1 MSVETP
7 TGQHGQDAG
16 EKGLKGGALGL
27 GSSVVIAVASTAP
40 GYSLAATLA
49 FISLAVGLKAP
60 AILLLAFVPMYFI
73 AKAYQDFNEVDPDCG
88 TTFKWG
94 WRAFGPHV
102 GWMGGWGVIVADII
116 VMASLSQ
123 VAGSYFF
130 LLFGKDDIANNTS
143 GFAVTGVGVI
153 FLVIVTWICYRGI
166 ELSART
172 QYVLLGL
179 ELGILFIFSAVAL
192 IKVYTGNALPDSVEP
207 SLSWLWPGGLSVSDI
222 AAGMIIAIFIYWGWD
237 TAVAVNEET
246 ADPSKTP
253 GKAAVL
259 STVALV
265 ITYIIIAT
273 AALSFGGEAGIT
285 AEEHA
290 DDVLGYL
297 GEAVLGSWGGKLLIL
312 AVLSSA
318 VASAQTT
325 ILPTARTT
333 LSMAA
338 FRAMPRSFSRIHPQY
353 LTPTVSTIVMG
364 IVSITFYVGM
374 TLISEN
380 VLADSIAATG
390 LAIAFYYGLTGF
402 AAAWYF
408 RSPERRKKGWVSHV
422 LIPFL
427 GGVILFG
434 AMIKVAVDSMDP
446 EYGYTTFFGLG
457 GVFVIGVG
465 SLLLGVVL
473 MVAWNIAAPAYFK
486 SQPSDMEPRLL
497 VDETST
503 EEHRVVLDAP
513 GVAYNPEA
521 MLASGRE
528 APASPE
534 QAAAMAAETDTDVP
548 AWRADLGHAEA
559 DPAPTDPAHPVTG
572 PYADAGD
579 TAASGDLPP
588 GPEPR
593 VIIQETVTD
602 QHRIVL
608 DSPGVAYNPEAM
620 LSSGREEPANPAQE
634 AAKAAGDQQAEQ
646 PPWRAG
652 LGDPEGSPEPT
663 EPANPITGPYADRD
677 AQDDAESP
685 PKGD

>member
-408 RSPERRKKGWVSHV
+408 RSPERRKKGWASHV

-457 GVFVIGVG
+457 GVFVIGSRLAAARGRAHGRLEHRCACLLQEPAVG
-465 SLLLGVVL
+465 HGAPSAGRRDLDGGAPGRARRPRSGVQPRGHARLGPRGTRQPRAGGGDGCRDRYGRACLAGRPRPRRGRPGADRPGSPRDRSLCRRRRHRGL
-473 MVAWNIAAPAYFK
+473 WRPAAGSGAARPHPGDGHRPA
-486 SQPSDMEPRLL
+486 PHRPRLPRGRL
-497 VDETST
+497 Q
-503 EEHRVVLDAP
+503 P
-513 GVAYNPEA
+513 G
-521 MLASGRE
+521 
-528 APASPE
+528 
-534 QAAAMAAETDTDVP
+534 
-548 AWRADLGHAEA
+548 GHAVVRPRGTRQPRTGGGQGRGR
-559 DPAPTDPAHPVTG
+559 PAG
-572 PYADAGD
+572 
-579 TAASGDLPP
+579 
-588 GPEPR
+588 
-593 VIIQETVTD
+593 
-602 QHRIVL
+602 
-608 DSPGVAYNPEAM
+608 
-620 LSSGREEPANPAQE
+620 
-634 AAKAAGDQQAEQ
+634 
-646 PPWRAG
+646 
-652 LGDPEGSPEPT
+652 
-663 EPANPITGPYADRD
+663 
-677 AQDDAESP
+677 
-685 PKGD
+685 